1 MEHAFIE
8 IVAKGAKSNTYK
20 FALAKF
26 LLDYSRSKKVIAD
39 YQITY
44 REIATKFL
52 EYYWFQEC
60 KYKFKQDFNK
70 DKMPVIIRLIQK
82 YCGTEYIPETYE
94 KYFKDKKDIQEKLIL
109 EIEKQCF
116 RDVIPRFQPSGEN
129 PFYVHSHQAS
139 TNGRKYAPP
148 SPDKRYITL
157 KYNALSF
164 LKEEYEV
171 LSKVL
176 ILEWAKFLEKTNFTP
191 RLISKIELM
200 KDPKRNSLN
209 KYKKVLLEMESQ
221 CFYCGTS
228 LENTQV
234 HIDHFIPWS
243 YIYEDE
249 IWNLVQACSSCNLVK
264 SDSLAPKQCIQKIVA
279 RNEDHRLLKWNRN
292 IVEYYENCYKAGF
305 NIINTEKLH
314 CLSAI

>member
-1 MEHAFIE
+1 M
-8 IVAKGAKSNTYK
+8 
-20 FALAKF
+20 AKF
-26 LLDYSRSKKVIAD
+26 LLDYSRSRKIISD
-39 YQITY
+39 CEISYT
-44 REIATKFL
+44 EIATKFL

-70 DKMPVIIRLIQK
+70 DKMPVVIRLIQK

-94 KYFKDKKDIQEKLIL
+94 KYFKNKKDMQEKLIS
-109 EIEKQCF
+109 EIERQCF
-116 RDVIPRFQPSGEN
+116 RDVIPRFQPSGKD
-129 PFYVHSHQAS
+129 PFYIHFHQVS
-139 TNGRKYAPP
+139 VNGRKYEPP
-148 SPDKRYITL
+148 AQDKRYIVL

-164 LKEEYEV
+164 FKEEYEM

-209 KYKKVLLEMESQ
+209 KYKKVLLEMESH

-228 LENTQV
+228 LKNTQV

-249 IWNLVQACSSCNLVK
+249 IWNLVQACSRCNLIK
-264 SDSLAPKQCIQKIVA
+264 SDSLAPKQCIHKIIT
-279 RNEDHRLLKWNRN
+279 RNEDHGLLKWNRDIN
-292 IVEYYENCYKAGF
+292 EYYENCYKAGF
-305 NIINTEKLH
+305 KIINGERLQ
-314 CLSAI
+314 CLVPI